1 VISRPTSAHRKLAIQ
16 GFDVAS
22 GGHHF
27 FALLEFDVTGLRA
40 RLRVARQ
47 EGRGGSLFA
56 FFLKA
61 VAVTVA
67 EQPVFNTLGT
77 YRTTT
82 TFDTVDI
89 AVPIE
94 VVRPQGVENRQY
106 VLRDAQGKSVAD
118 LEAEMARAKAEGT
131 TGFVGGPWSQR
142 LLGALPRFV
151 VRGLFRL
158 ALSNPG
164 WVKAFSGTL
173 FVTSVSMFSTV
184 PGFVLPFVGGP
195 KAVSFAF
202 GSVVRKPVAVGD
214 RVEIREIVSVTAAF
228 NHDLVDGAPAARFI
242 NRLRHWLEVDPAGL
256 L

>member
-1 VISRPTSAHRKLAIQ
+1 VRTQPTSAHRRLAIQ
-16 GFDVAS
+16 GFDLAS

-27 FALLEFDVTGLRA
+27 FALLEFDVTGLRS

-67 EQPVFNTLGT
+67 EQPVFNSLGT
-77 YRTTT
+77 YRRTT

-94 VVRPQGVENRQY
+94 VVGPEGVENRQH
-106 VLRDAQGKSVAD
+106 VLRSAHLKSVAD
-118 LEAEMARAKAEGT
+118 LDAEMTRAKAEGT
-131 TGFVGGPWSQR
+131 TGFVGTAWTQR
-142 LLGALPRFV
+142 LLGRLPRSV

-158 ALSNPG
+158 VLAHPK
-164 WVKAFSGTL
+164 WVQAFSGTL
-173 FVTSVSMFSTV
+173 FVTSVSMFSSV
-184 PGFVLPFVGGP
+184 PGFVVPFVGGP

-202 GSVVRKPVAVGD
+202 GSAVRKPVAVGD